1 MRRRKTPY
9 LGPFANGFA
18 NALANRALD
27 RLRYVHH
34 RFHAEDGR
42 GPFGVSYQASAIQ
55 RVAATVSGSQTKTSK
70 ATTGIGLFL

>member
-34 RFHAEDGR
+34 RFHAADGR
-42 GPFGVSYQASAIQ
+42 GPFWGQLSGVSNP
-55 RVAATVSGSQTKTSK
+55 
-70 ATTGIGLFL
+70 TGGRNGDRKPDEDE